1 MKQPTLNST
10 LFQLRMAAH
19 IMRRGGVIAYPTE
32 AVFGLGCDPLNQAAV
47 HRLLAL
53 KQRPVSKGL
62 ILIAAEFAQ
71 LQHYVVEPSPEQHL
85 KLERS
90 WPGAVT
96 WLIPARPRTPPW
108 LRGDHHTLAVR
119 VTAHPVAAALC
130 RLFGG
135 PIVSTSANL
144 SNRPPARSALAVRR
158 CFHNQLNCIIHD
170 EAGPNKNPTE
180 IRNLTNGSL
189 LRPA

>member
-1 MKQPTLNST
+1 MNST
-10 LFQLRMAAH
+10 PFHLRMAAH
-19 IMRRGGVIAYPTE
+19 IMRRGGVVAYPTE
-32 AVFGLGCDPLNQAAV
+32 AVFGLGCDPLNKTAV
-47 HRLLAL
+47 HHLLAL

-62 ILIAAEFAQ
+62 ILIAAEFSQ
-71 LQHYVVEPSPEQHL
+71 LQHYVVEPSPEQRL
-85 KLERS
+85 KLKLS

-96 WLIPARPRTPPW
+96 WLIPARPQTPRW
-108 LRGDHHTLAVR
+108 LRGNHAALAVR

-144 SNRPPARSALAVRR
+144 SNRPPARNALAVRR
-158 CFHNQLNCIIHD
+158 CFRNQLDCIIHD
-170 EAGPNKNPTE
+170 ETGPNKNPTE
-180 IRNLTNGSL
+180 IRNLIDGSL